1 MCEECDKSIYHESKK
16 VYSDV
21 PSGLCRGIFLCI
33 SSDEDMPAKS
43 FKLSYTQGN
52 SATAAS
58 SDFNYYGYY
67 QISVI
72 HICQEYAVLSQGGST
87 SSATLVDVKG
97 NIDGG
102 YGVFTGISRVTKTIS
117 VSRGS
122 SPF

>member
-1 MCEECDKSIYHESKK
+1 
-16 VYSDV
+16 
-21 PSGLCRGIFLCI
+21 
-33 SSDEDMPAKS
+33 MPAKS

-52 SATAAS
+52 IATLAS

-72 HICQEYAVLSQGGST
+72 HICQEYDVLSQGGST